1 MLEDKPRHGPI
12 RVLLRPIAPL
22 QTPMVILR
30 PTRKLTR
37 WLPAAAADP
46 GPSDT
51 ALGDWYGNRIVVD
64 RQPLLILVSSTSLL
78 PMLLLARNVRS
89 LPERL
94 GALVYARLRRLG
106 IDPRIAAAEQ
116 QAMRPVVIRPT
127 ADRSVV
133 GIMVDFA
140 KAIPYQLPAPWTE
153 DSLWAVEETLAT
165 TPCHSGH
172 SFDQV
177 IFPDKKAPALLSA
190 KWLGNWLPQSGSGA
204 LPGPF

>member
-1 MLEDKPRHGPI
+1 
-12 RVLLRPIAPL
+12 
-22 QTPMVILR
+22 MVILR
-30 PTRKLTR
+30 PPRNLTR
-37 WLPAAAADP
+37 WLPASAADP

-64 RQPLLILVSSTSLL
+64 RQPLLILISSTSLL
-78 PMLLLARNVRS
+78 PMLLLARDVRS

-165 TPCHSGH
+165 AADEATGEQ
-172 SFDQV
+172 D
-177 IFPDKKAPALLSA
+177 LT
-190 KWLGNWLPQSGSGA
+190 G
-204 LPGPF
+204 